1 MRGREF
7 RARDKKV
14 QKLGRD
20 GLVEQNKA
28 TGEERRVSQRT
39 ADLLSGFTENYTAL
53 LIGVNLGGLGTLIAS
68 MASLISYKLLVREDS
83 RLKGRYFRYF
93 TLANLCFLGFLLLF
107 AFVLSLE
114 IW

>member
-1 MRGREF
+1 M
-7 RARDKKV
+7 
-14 QKLGRD
+14 
-20 GLVEQNKA
+20 
-28 TGEERRVSQRT
+28 
-39 ADLLSGFTENYTAL
+39 LSGFTENYTAL